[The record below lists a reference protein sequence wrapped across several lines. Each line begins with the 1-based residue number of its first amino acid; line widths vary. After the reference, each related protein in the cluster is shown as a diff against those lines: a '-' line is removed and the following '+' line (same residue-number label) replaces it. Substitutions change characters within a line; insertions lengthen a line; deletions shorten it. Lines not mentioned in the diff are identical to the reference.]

1 MTKRISR
8 MIDRLQLE
16 DDKHYLIVTDL
27 DGTLLRSDNTISK
40 YSENIIKKITAK
52 GHIVCIATG
61 RPIRAS
67 IQYYKQLGLQSLLS
81 NYNGSYISNPSDS
94 LFTPLNLGFSNA
106 ILRKIFFN
114 KKISRLAKNILVEN
128 TEGNFI

>member
-1 MTKRISR
+1 MTQSAPKMDNRFQR
-8 MIDRLQLE
+8 E

-27 DGTLLRSDNTISK
+27 DGTLLRTDNTISK
-40 YSENIIKKITAK
+40 YSENVIKKIAAK

-61 RPIRAS
+61 RPIRAA
-67 IQYYKQLGLQSLLS
+67 IQYYKQLGLESLLS

-114 KKISRLAKNILVEN
+114 KKIAKLAKNILVEN